1 MQIVVKEKTCHP
13 NKKKKKKG
21 LISNP
26 WFLFQKNCHQ
36 VPNFAHLGSSLT
48 LEFNN
53 TKDKK
58 GKKKPGELI
67 NNQSGTYPASN
78 WFFFLS

>member
-1 MQIVVKEKTCHP
+1 LSLKGVHFGIQGLIKKEILCPLLVKKKLCHP
-13 NKKKKKKG
+13 KKTFS

-26 WFLFQKNCHQ
+26 WFFCSKQICHQ
-36 VPNFAHLGSSLT
+36 VPNFAHLGSYLT

-58 GKKKPGELI
+58 GERNLV
-67 NNQSGTYPASN
+67 N
-78 WFFFLS
+78 

>member
-1 MQIVVKEKTCHP
+1 MQIVGKEKACHP
-13 NKKKKKKG
+13 KKKKKS

-36 VPNFAHLGSSLT
+36 VPNFAHLGSYLT

-53 TKDKK
+53 TKNEK
-58 GKKKPGELI
+58 E
-67 NNQSGTYPASN
+67 N
-78 WFFFLS
+78 W